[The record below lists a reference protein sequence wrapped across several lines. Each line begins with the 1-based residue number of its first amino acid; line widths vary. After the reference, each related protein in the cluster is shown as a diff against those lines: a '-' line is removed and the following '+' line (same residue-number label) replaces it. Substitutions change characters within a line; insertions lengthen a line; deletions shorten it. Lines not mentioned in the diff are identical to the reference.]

1 MAPRYDEPPAP
12 PGSTYGWETNS
23 MNAATVCP
31 LGSAVGSPL
40 ARVLLLEAP
49 LLLLD
54 ELTEGVDPETEQD
67 LL

>member
-1 MAPRYDEPPAP
+1 MASRYDEPPAP
-12 PGSTYGWETNS
+12 PRSTYGWETNS

-40 ARVLLLEAP
+40 ARALLPDARQ
-49 LLLLD
+49 LLLD

>member
-23 MNAATVCP
+23 NAATVCP

-40 ARVLLLEAP
+40 ARALLLDAR

-54 ELTEGVDPETEQD
+54 ELTKGVDPETEQD